1 MGSLGAAWRFAKRGG
16 CSLERPALSARVVI
30 TSRQRGLSR
39 NAGGTLLWVHVSPW
53 DRAQLGSGFSRP
65 DADRIRMKDLQA
77 FPPSAA
83 ASLVSG
89 YCTDFIELAS
99 NMAQTLEQVTM
110 RGLDIGNSTEELARV
125 ERGMR
130 ALADAIHDAI
140 GKVGPTKA
148 ASQAATQRAPVT
160 VAPRNPI
167 AAPTAAAPRPV
178 ANAAPAVSKPQP
190 ALSSHAVTTAGTT
203 TLQGNSDTLPMRSV
217 FQFLSR
223 TRKNG
228 MLHVAIDMEKVRF
241 QFVDGCLVGTS
252 STQSPSTESLGN
264 VLAELGFV
272 DANEVAPIVKQHGD
286 GRQRLGSVLLQMGR
300 ITHEQLAQAV
310 ELQTSRRFHRI
321 VEARHV
327 SYEFHAESDH
337 GDGGMR
343 IRSAAPQSGNPKR

>member
-1 MGSLGAAWRFAKRGG
+1 MR
-16 CSLERPALSARVVI
+16 
-30 TSRQRGLSR
+30 
-39 NAGGTLLWVHVSPW
+39 
-53 DRAQLGSGFSRP
+53 LGSGSSRL
-65 DADRIRMKDLQA
+65 DADRLCMKDLQA

-89 YCTDFIELAS
+89 YCTDFIELAA

-130 ALADAIHDAI
+130 ALADAIHDAL
-140 GKVGPTKA
+140 GKVGPAKA
-148 ASQAATQRAPVT
+148 APTAVTQRASNA
-160 VAPRNPI
+160 VAPRNAV
-167 AAPTAAAPRPV
+167 AAPTVATKQPVSRAATATSR
-178 ANAAPAVSKPQP
+178 PQP
-190 ALSSHAVTTAGTT
+190 ALSPRVVTAAATT

-228 MLHVAIDMEKVRF
+228 MLHVAIGAEKVRF

-252 STQSPSTESLGN
+252 STQSPANEGLGN

-321 VEARHV
+321 VEARHAT
-327 SYEFHAESDH
+327 YEFHAESDN

-343 IRSAAPQSGNPKR
+343 IRTTAKQNSKPQR

>member
-1 MGSLGAAWRFAKRGG
+1 MR
-16 CSLERPALSARVVI
+16 
-30 TSRQRGLSR
+30 
-39 NAGGTLLWVHVSPW
+39 
-53 DRAQLGSGFSRP
+53 LGSGSSRP
-65 DADRIRMKDLQA
+65 DADPLCMKDLQA

-89 YCTDFIELAS
+89 YCTDFIELAA

-130 ALADAIHDAI
+130 ALADAIHDAL
-140 GKVGPTKA
+140 GKVGPAKA
-148 ASQAATQRAPVT
+148 AIPAVTQRASSAVATRNAVSAPT
-160 VAPRNPI
+160 VATPRP
-167 AAPTAAAPRPV
+167 ASAAAT
-178 ANAAPAVSKPQP
+178 ATAKPQP
-190 ALSSHAVTTAGTT
+190 ALSPRAVTAAAAT

-228 MLHVAIDMEKVRF
+228 MLHVAIDTEKVRF

-252 STQSPSTESLGN
+252 STQSPANEGLGN

-321 VEARHV
+321 VEARHGT
-327 SYEFHAESDH
+327 YEFHAESDN

-343 IRSAAPQSGNPKR
+343 IRTTASQNGKSQR

>member
-1 MGSLGAAWRFAKRGG
+1 
-16 CSLERPALSARVVI
+16 
-30 TSRQRGLSR
+30 
-39 NAGGTLLWVHVSPW
+39 
-53 DRAQLGSGFSRP
+53 
-65 DADRIRMKDLQA
+65 MKDLQA

-89 YCTDFIELAS
+89 YCTDFIELAA

-130 ALADAIHDAI
+130 ALADAIHDAL
-140 GKVGPTKA
+140 GKVGPAKA
-148 ASQAATQRAPVT
+148 ATPALTQRASSA
-160 VAPRNPI
+160 VAPRNTI
-167 AAPTAAAPRPV
+167 AAPTVATPRPV
-178 ANAAPAVSKPQP
+178 SNAATATAKPQP
-190 ALSSHAVTTAGTT
+190 ALSPRAVTAAAAT

-228 MLHVAIDMEKVRF
+228 MLHVVIGAEKVRF

-252 STQSPSTESLGN
+252 STQSPAIEGLGN

-272 DANEVAPIVKQHGD
+272 DAGEVGSIVKQHGD

-321 VEARHV
+321 VEAQHAT
-327 SYEFHAESDH
+327 YEFHAESDS
-337 GDGGMR
+337 GDSGMR
-343 IRSAAPQSGNPKR
+343 IRSTATQTGKPQR